1 MQWYACLLSF
11 LMLSFAICLYFSIED
26 DSGFIPFWIVWSLC
40 VYEVSIWTRKID
52 FQVLFE
58 QKLSLHDHKLT
69 KIIKFRIVPVFFGNR
84 FEMLVYIGGSIK
96 IDINGQWYTNKH
108 DFTSNIFFYPYSINH
123 ISNIITTMTIQSI
136 SLPNIFRIL
145 IPSPTSSKI
154 TMQQNLTTN
163 GQKYN
168 YFQFLSDIRIVHL
181 YQ

>member
-1 MQWYACLLSF
+1 M
-11 LMLSFAICLYFSIED
+11 
-26 DSGFIPFWIVWSLC
+26 
-40 VYEVSIWTRKID
+40 T
-52 FQVLFE
+52 QVLSLFE
-58 QKLSLHDHKLT
+58 LFGHCVCMRCQYEPGKLISKCYLSKNCHFMITNWRKSLNSEL
-69 KIIKFRIVPVFFGNR
+69 FRCFFGNR

-168 YFQFLSDIRIVHL
+168 YFQFLSDIRIVYL
-181 YQ
+181 YK

>member
-1 MQWYACLLSF
+1 M
-11 LMLSFAICLYFSIED
+11 
-26 DSGFIPFWIVWSLC
+26 
-40 VYEVSIWTRKID
+40 T
-52 FQVLFE
+52 QVLSLFE
-58 QKLSLHDHKLT
+58 LFGHCVCMRCQYEPGKLISKCYLSKNCHFMITNWRKSLNSEL
-69 KIIKFRIVPVFFGNR
+69 FRCFFGNR

-168 YFQFLSDIRIVHL
+168 YFQFLSDIRIVYL
-181 YQ
+181 YH

>member
-1 MQWYACLLSF
+1 M
-11 LMLSFAICLYFSIED
+11 
-26 DSGFIPFWIVWSLC
+26 
-40 VYEVSIWTRKID
+40 T
-52 FQVLFE
+52 QVLSLFE
-58 QKLSLHDHKLT
+58 LFGHCVCMRCQYEPGKLISKCYLSKNCHFMITNWRKSLNSEL
-69 KIIKFRIVPVFFGNR
+69 FRCFLAIGLR
-84 FEMLVYIGGSIK
+84 CYLVYIGGSIK

-168 YFQFLSDIRIVHL
+168 YFQFLSDIRIVYL

>member
-1 MQWYACLLSF
+1 M
-11 LMLSFAICLYFSIED
+11 
-26 DSGFIPFWIVWSLC
+26 
-40 VYEVSIWTRKID
+40 T
-52 FQVLFE
+52 QVLSLFE
-58 QKLSLHDHKLT
+58 LFGHCVCMRCQYEPGKLISKCYLSKNCHFMITNWRKSLNSEL
-69 KIIKFRIVPVFFGNR
+69 FRCFFGNR

-163 GQKYN
+163 GKN
-168 YFQFLSDIRIVHL
+168 
-181 YQ
+181 

>member
-1 MQWYACLLSF
+1 M
-11 LMLSFAICLYFSIED
+11 
-26 DSGFIPFWIVWSLC
+26 
-40 VYEVSIWTRKID
+40 T
-52 FQVLFE
+52 QVLSLFE
-58 QKLSLHDHKLT
+58 LFGHCVCMRCQYEPGKLISKCYLSKNCHFMITNWRKSLNSEL
-69 KIIKFRIVPVFFGNR
+69 FRCFFGNR

>member
-1 MQWYACLLSF
+1 M
-11 LMLSFAICLYFSIED
+11 
-26 DSGFIPFWIVWSLC
+26 
-40 VYEVSIWTRKID
+40 T
-52 FQVLFE
+52 QVLSLFE
-58 QKLSLHDHKLT
+58 LFGHCVCMRCQYEPGKLISKCYLSKNCHFMITNWRKSLNSEL
-69 KIIKFRIVPVFFGNR
+69 FRCFFGNR

-168 YFQFLSDIRIVHL
+168 YFQFLSDIRIVYL

>member
-1 MQWYACLLSF
+1 M
-11 LMLSFAICLYFSIED
+11 
-26 DSGFIPFWIVWSLC
+26 
-40 VYEVSIWTRKID
+40 T
-52 FQVLFE
+52 QVLSLFE
-58 QKLSLHDHKLT
+58 LFGHCVCMRCQYEPGKLISKCYLSKNCHFMITNWRKSLNSEL
-69 KIIKFRIVPVFFGNR
+69 FRCFFGNR

-123 ISNIITTMTIQSI
+123 ISDIITTMTIQSI

-168 YFQFLSDIRIVHL
+168 YFQFLSDIRIVYL
-181 YQ
+181 YK